1 MSRCPSCGHENQPEA
16 KFCSQC
22 ATPLAQTTPTAREE
36 RKVVTVVFAD
46 LVGFTSRAEQLDP
59 EDVRAILSPY
69 YARLRA
75 ELERFGGTVEKF
87 IGDAVMALFGAP
99 AAHEDDPERAVRAA
113 LAIRDWVQE
122 QEGLQVRIAVNTG
135 EALVTLG
142 ARPGEGEGM
151 ASGDVVNTTARLQSA
166 APVNGILVGEVTYRA
181 TSTAIT
187 YREAKPVNAKGKTEP
202 VAVWEALEARSRF
215 GSDLSRIGRAPLIGR
230 EHELN
235 VLKDSLA
242 RVRRERTPQ
251 LVTIAGVPGIG
262 KSRLIAELFRQVAD
276 DPSELILWRQ
286 GRSLPYGEGVTFWA
300 LAEMVKAQSGILET
314 DSAEQAA
321 ENLHLAVSSAIPDP
335 SECAWVEGHL
345 RPLAGLAG
353 GAEGGIDQQSEA
365 FTAWRRFFEALAE
378 SHPLALVF
386 DDLHWAD
393 DLLLDFVEYLV
404 DWVSGVPL
412 LVVCSARPELFERRP
427 GWGGGKRNATTLS
440 LAALTED
447 ETTQLIGS
455 LTDQPLMLVDMQEA
469 LLARAGGN
477 PLYAEQYVRMLAER
491 DATEDLPL
499 PETVQGIIAARLDA
513 LAAEEKALLQNAA
526 VMGKVFWLGAVAQ
539 ISGLERR
546 AAEMHL
552 HALERKDFVQRARR
566 SSVADEAEYAFLHV
580 LVRDVAYGQIPRGRR
595 ADKHDLA
602 AEWIGSQGR
611 AEDHAEMLAHH
622 YMSALELHRAAGESP
637 NATLAE
643 RALAS
648 LRDAGDRAFSLN
660 AIKSAAGFYHT
671 ALQLSPAGSAERAH
685 LLFKLGRTRV
695 LAGDVDPTVLVTAY
709 DELLACGERQTAAEA
724 AISVTEV
731 FWLRGEREASSG
743 FLDRARELAEGLE
756 PSRSNAY
763 VLSSV
768 SRFHMLAGKDAE
780 AIRLGREAL
789 AMAEPLNLGELRA
802 HALNNIGVAR
812 IHSGDPGGLADLEQ
826 SVALAEQANAPG
838 ELCRSLFNLGAVL
851 WEQGELRRAF
861 ALVDRQIELAERIGH
876 MWRLRFSLGRIR
888 EFQYQLGRWQEA
900 LAGVDEF
907 LTVVEAGSPHAMA
920 PDCYQVRAQ
929 IRLARD
935 DVAGALSDAERG
947 LAIARLGRDPQSTY
961 LTTARCAR
969 VVLESGD
976 RDRAA
981 VLTDE
986 LLAELRA
993 GTAFG
998 WANEVLHVLAWTA
1011 YALGKGDEL
1020 IEVLPTWD
1028 VPWVHAAAAFASGD
1042 FERPADI
1049 CAEVGLVTEEAHD
1062 RLWLAEA
1069 LVKQNR
1075 RSDADAQLQRA
1086 LAFYRSVGATRYI
1099 RQAEA
1104 LLAASA

>member
-1 MSRCPSCGHENQPEA
+1 MTRCRSCGYENPPEA

-22 ATPLAQTTPTAREE
+22 ATALLQTPPAAREE

-46 LVGFTSRAEQLDP
+46 LVDFTSRAEQLDP
-59 EDVRAILSPY
+59 EDVRAFLTPY

-99 AAHEDDPERAVRAA
+99 VTHEDDPERAVRAA
-113 LAIRDWVQE
+113 LAIRDWVHE

-135 EALVTLG
+135 EALVSLG

-151 ASGDVVNTTARLQSA
+151 ASGDVVNTAARLQSA
-166 APVNGILVGEVTYRA
+166 APVNGVLVGETTYRA
-181 TSTAIT
+181 TSAAIA
-187 YREAKPVNAKGKTEP
+187 YREAEPVVAKGKTAP
-202 VAVWEALEARSRF
+202 IAVWEAVEVRARF
-215 GSDLSRIGRAPLIGR
+215 GTDLSRIGRAPLVGR
-230 EHELN
+230 EHELD
-235 VLKDSLA
+235 VLRESLA
-242 RVRRERTPQ
+242 RVRRERTPH
-251 LVTIAGVPGIG
+251 LVTIVGVPGIG
-262 KSRLIAELFRQVAD
+262 KSRLIGELFRDISD

-286 GRSLPYGEGVTFWA
+286 GRSLPYGDGVTFWA
-300 LAEMVKAQSGILET
+300 LAEMVKAQAGILET
-314 DSAEQAA
+314 DSADQAA
-321 ENLHLAVSSAIPDP
+321 EKLHFTVSSAIADP
-335 SECAWVEGHL
+335 SEIAWVEGHL
-345 RPLAGLAG
+345 RPLAGLSGDTEG
-353 GAEGGIDQQSEA
+353 GADQQSEA

-378 SHPLALVF
+378 SHPLTLVF

-427 GWGGGKRNATTLS
+427 GWAGGKRNTTTLS

-447 ETTQLIGS
+447 ETAQLIAS
-455 LTDQPLMLVDMQEA
+455 LSEQALMPANLHA
-469 LLARAGGN
+469 RLLARAGGN

-491 DATEDLPL
+491 EATDDLPL

-513 LAAEEKALLQNAA
+513 LAPEEKSLLQNAA
-526 VMGKVFWLGAVAQ
+526 VIGKVFWLGAVAQ
-539 ISGLERR
+539 IGGLERK

-552 HALERKDFVQRARR
+552 HSLERKDFVQRARR

-595 ADKHDLA
+595 AEKHDLA
-602 AEWIGSQGR
+602 AEWISSQGR

-622 YMSALELHRAAGESP
+622 YVSALELHRASATSP
-637 NATLAE
+637 DAALTE
-643 RALAS
+643 RAMAS
-648 LRDAGDRAFSLN
+648 LREAGDRAFSLN
-660 AIKSAAGFYHT
+660 AIKSADRFYEA
-671 ALQLSPAGSAERAH
+671 ALQLSPAGSTDHAQ
-685 LLFKLGRTRV
+685 LLLKLGRTRIF
-695 LAGDVDPTVLVTAY
+695 AGDMDTNIVVAAY
-709 DELLACGERQTAAEA
+709 DELLACGERLGAAEA
-724 AISVTEV
+724 AISVIEI
-731 FWLRGEREASSG
+731 FWLRGEREAASG
-743 FLDRARELAEGLE
+743 YLDSARELAEGLE
-756 PSRSNAY
+756 PSRANAF
-763 VLSSV
+763 VLSNV

-789 AMAEPLNLGELRA
+789 AMAEQLNLVELQA

-812 IHSGDPGGLADLEQ
+812 VHSGDPGGLADLEQ
-826 SVALAEQANAPG
+826 SVTLAEQANALG

-851 WEQGELRRAF
+851 WELGELRRAL
-861 ALVDRQIELAERIGH
+861 ALVDRQIELSARIGH

-900 LAGVDEF
+900 LAGADEF
-907 LTVVEAGSPHAMA
+907 LAVVEAGSPHAMA

-929 IRLARD
+929 LRLARD

-947 LAIARLGRDPQSTY
+947 LALARLGQDAQSTY
-961 LTTARCAR
+961 VTTARCAL
-969 VVLESGD
+969 VFLESGD

-998 WANEVLHVLAWTA
+998 WANEVLHVFAWTA
-1011 YALGKGDEL
+1011 YALGKAHEL
-1020 IEVLPTWD
+1020 LDVLPKWD
-1028 VPWVHAAAAFASGD
+1028 VPWTQAAAAFASGD
-1042 FERPADI
+1042 FERSADI
-1049 CAEVGLVTEEAHD
+1049 CAEAGLVTEEARD

-1075 RSDADAQLQRA
+1075 QADADAQLRRA

-1099 RQAEA
+1099 RQGEA